1 MHPSMHC
8 IWNKC
13 QRFRS
18 LFALLSLVFILCS
31 PAIAFGVE
39 RRDSAAQSA
48 VAPDSVSLEI
58 SKNLVS
64 HFHAFNTPNSVQ
76 LVWNTHSKEKL
87 FVFQIEKWNG
97 IAFEA
102 IGKVEKSGLS
112 HAPFVF
118 EDINPQVGS
127 NLYRVVFMENE
138 TPKYISQTTAVFLTG
153 TLETH
158 PVIMSASWQGSD
170 SMFVSSNYH
179 ADRKVQAFLVSEKGE
194 ATYLNE
200 IAFNNKGVAVI
211 PANAC
216 GLKCRLVLFEPHW
229 QQFCHIE

>member
-1 MHPSMHC
+1 MHPSMHF
-8 IWNKC
+8 IWNNC

-18 LFALLSLVFILCS
+18 HVALLSLMFILGS
-31 PAIAFGVE
+31 PAILFGVE
-39 RRDSAAQSA
+39 RRDSTAPTA
-48 VAPDSVSLEI
+48 VAPDSVSHVI

-76 LVWNTHSKEKL
+76 LVWNTMSEDNL
-87 FVFQIEKWNG
+87 SVFQIEKWNG

-102 IGKVEKSGLS
+102 IGKVEKSGIS
-112 HAPFVF
+112 SAPFVF

-127 NLYRVVFMENE
+127 NLYRVVFIENE
-138 TPKYISQTTAVFLTG
+138 IPTYISQTTAVFLTG
-153 TLETH
+153 TEETH

-170 SMFVSSNYH
+170 SMLVSSNYH
-179 ADRKVQAFLVSEKGE
+179 ADRTVQAFIVSEKGE

-200 IAFNNKGVAVI
+200 IAFNSKGIAVI